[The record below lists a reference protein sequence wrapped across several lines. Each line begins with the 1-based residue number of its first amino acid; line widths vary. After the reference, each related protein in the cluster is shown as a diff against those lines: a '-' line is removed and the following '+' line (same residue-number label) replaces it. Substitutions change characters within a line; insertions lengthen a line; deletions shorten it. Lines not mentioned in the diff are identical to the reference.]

1 MNLGD
6 ARNKE
11 YIAGT
16 GSGLRFHDRKRIGRL
31 RGVPSSGGG
40 REGVPGIFCVA
51 RGVKEFIKSKV
62 YRARRG
68 LWLVV
73 VLLLKINGYPL

>member
-1 MNLGD
+1 M
-6 ARNKE
+6 
-11 YIAGT
+11 
-16 GSGLRFHDRKRIGRL
+16 
-31 RGVPSSGGG
+31 
-40 REGVPGIFCVA
+40 A